1 MPRFARDLPDN
12 GKELLSMNEVL
23 TYLLNSYK
31 PLINKSDL
39 QFIHAMQDEVRFCY
53 IFSCIIS
60 TLLPPPLYKIILVKY
75 IR

>member
-39 QFIHAMQDEVRFCY
+39 QFIHAMQDEVRFFF
-53 IFSCIIS
+53 IFFRALSQ
-60 TLLPPPLYKIILVKY
+60 LPPLPP
-75 IR
+75 